1 MAVYG
6 YTKNYKLVKP
16 QFDSDTWH
24 DYEYDNLDVLDA
36 ILGSIL
42 KVYNFQGIWKNNTK
56 YDADSYVV
64 IQQDSTLY
72 TVKVT
77 HTTDATSTFEE
88 FYALHPDY
96 YQSWDGIALAQQW
109 ATKVDG
115 PVVSG
120 ESNPDYSAKAYAIGG
135 EGTETNN
142 AKYYA
147 ELASAKD
154 VDAQEQATAAAAS
167 AAAALASEQAA
178 ATSEANADGSAMAAE
193 ASAEAAAQFETNA
206 ATSASNA
213 EASATAA
220 AASASSV
227 DANATQSIAT
237 FNENAEAK
245 TQAFD
250 SNATTQTSTFDSHV
264 TDKTNSFDSHVE
276 VKTTAFDENASSK
289 TDTFNANA
297 SEKQA
302 QIDASLANID
312 QSEANAQTYASNAQ
326 TWSEGSD
333 TEVGALGGVHSAK
346 GWAEIAQSF
355 SNINSAS
362 ETIAGIAKIATS
374 EEASVGTDD
383 TKIMTPLKVAQ
394 VVTDNVG
401 KGQQLG
407 FNGTLS
413 EGILTFVPDQSAYT
427 LKAGYDYEID
437 LLFPAAGTLPD
448 DTQMVISNGDDT
460 IQILNVKHA
469 DASISMTYGDMKQ
482 ICRYDADV
490 GWRWVFM
497 ARYSVTDT
505 NVKVLVMPSTVVNMQ
520 SVDNM
525 MTTDT
530 VQTVPV
536 SKVFTAEQ
544 QRKSTNIDITTTA
557 ESYTA
562 NNAFGFLDINGKDMG
577 HLENSVSTDGIHTSV
592 MAKNSD
598 SYQATVGVVVPQS
611 GTTGAYGIAPN
622 TPDTAPD
629 NAIITK
635 DYLESHVNGANTDLS
650 NLSEA
655 GQAVLGAGKR
665 DIGDIF
671 YTTRTDSN
679 LAGAVECNG
688 GQYTSANFTGTNSV
702 PALLAAGKLPYLS
715 ITAFNECVETHGSC
729 RCFGWDGAD
738 ATVFKV
744 PKLNDVY
751 IEAGTAARAG
761 EFISESLPNI
771 TGPTGVATS
780 SYHDGA
786 FAGTFAGNVGLF
798 SGVANGRGVYFNASS
813 YSSVYQDGAKVRPDS
828 VRYRAM
834 VQIANGASDEALAT
848 CTSVV
853 ADISSKLDASKI
865 QVVDNLPSTLD
876 AETLYFVY

>member
-6 YTKNYKLVKP
+6 YTKNYKLIKP

-77 HTTDATSTFEE
+77 HTTDATSTFAE

-96 YQSWDGIALAQQW
+96 YQSWDGIAMAQQW
-109 ATKVDG
+109 ATKIDG
-115 PVVSG
+115 PVISG
-120 ESNPDYSAKAYAIGG
+120 ETNPDYSAKAYAIGG

-147 ELASAKD
+147 ELAGTKS
-154 VDAQEQATAAAAS
+154 VDSQEQATAAAAS
-167 AAAALASEQAA
+167 AAAALVSEQAA
-178 ATSEANADGSAMAAE
+178 ATSKANADGSAMAAE
-193 ASAEAAAQFETNA
+193 ASAEAAAQSETNA

-213 EASATAA
+213 EALVT
-220 AASASSV
+220 
-227 DANATQSIAT
+227 
-237 FNENAEAK
+237 
-245 TQAFD
+245 
-250 SNATTQTSTFDSHV
+250 TFDSHV
-264 TDKTNSFDSHVE
+264 TDKTTSFDSHVE
-276 VKTTAFDENASSK
+276 TKTAEFDENASAKVSA
-289 TDTFNANA
+289 FNQNA

-302 QIDASLANID
+302 LIDASLANID

-333 TEVGALGGVHSAK
+333 AEVGALGGVHSAK
-346 GWAEIAQSF
+346 GWAELAQSF
-355 SNINSAS
+355 SNINNAS

-374 EEASVGTDD
+374 EEASAGTDD
-383 TKIMTPLKVAQ
+383 TKIMTPLKVSQ
-394 VVTDNVG
+394 VVADNVG

-413 EGILTFVPDQSAYT
+413 GGVLTFVPDQSTYS
-427 LKAGYDYEID
+427 LKSGYDYEID
-437 LLFPAAGTLPD
+437 LLFSAAGTLPD
-448 DTQMVISNGDDT
+448 NTQMVISNGDDT

-469 DASISMTYGDMKQ
+469 DASTPMTYGDMKQ
-482 ICRYDADV
+482 ICRYDANI

-497 ARYSVTDT
+497 ARYSITDT
-505 NVKVLVMPSTVVNMQ
+505 NVKVLVMPSTVVNIQ

-530 VQTVPV
+530 VQTIPV

-544 QRKSTNIDITTTA
+544 QRKSTSIDITTTA

-562 NNAFGFLDINGKDMG
+562 NNAFGFLDVNGKDMG
-577 HLENSVSTDGIHTSV
+577 HLENSISTDGIHTSV

-611 GTTGAYGIAPN
+611 GTTGAYGIAPS
-622 TPDTAPD
+622 TPDTAPN

-635 DYLESHVNGANTDLS
+635 DYLESHASGANTDLS
-650 NLSEA
+650 NLSET
-655 GQAVLGAGKR
+655 GQAELGKGR
-665 DIGDIF
+665 RNIGDIF
-671 YTTRTDSN
+671 YTARTDTN

-688 GQYTSANFTGTNSV
+688 GQYTSANFTGTDSV
-702 PALLAAGKLPYLS
+702 PALLAAGKLPYIS
-715 ITAFNECVETHGSC
+715 ITEFNQCVATNGSC

-738 ATVFKV
+738 ATFFKV

-751 IEAGTAARAG
+751 IEAGTAANAG
-761 EFISESLPNI
+761 EFISETLPNHQHYVFVTDGTTSSDGASNLTADTFASKYTN
-771 TGPTGVATS
+771 TGGYGSAVIGAVTSPTGWAGQS
-780 SYHDGA
+780 SGV
-786 FAGTFAGNVGLF
+786 FTGNV
-798 SGVANGRGVYFNASS
+798 YQNA
-813 YSSVYQDGAKVRPDS
+813 AKVRPDS

-848 CTSVV
+848 CTQVLNNL
-853 ADISSKLDASKI
+853 SSKMDASAI
-865 QVVDNLPSTLD
+865 VIATELPQTIIPD
-876 AETLYFVY
+876 VLYFVTE

>member
-109 ATKVDG
+109 ATKIDG
-115 PVVSG
+115 PVISG
-120 ESNPDYSAKAYAIGG
+120 ETDPDYSAKAYAIGG

-154 VDAQEQATAAAAS
+154 TDAQAQATAAAAS

-193 ASAEAAAQFETNA
+193 ASAEAAAQSETNA

-227 DANATQSIAT
+227 DENATESIAT
-237 FNENAEAK
+237 FNANAEAK
-245 TQAFD
+245 TTAFD
-250 SNATTQTSTFDSHV
+250 SNATTQTATFDSHV
-264 TDKTNSFDSHVE
+264 TEKTASFDSNVTA
-276 VKTTAFDENASSK
+276 KTTLFDENASSK
-289 TDTFNANA
+289 TTAYDENASAKVSAFDQNASYKTDAFNTNA

-312 QSEANAQTYASNAQ
+312 QSEANAQTHASNAQ
-326 TWSEGSD
+326 TWAEGSD
-333 TEVGALGGVHSAK
+333 TEVDALGGIHSAK
-346 GWAEIAQSF
+346 GWAELAQQV
-355 SNINSAS
+355 SNIDAAS
-362 ETIAGIAKIATS
+362 ETTAGIAKIATS
-374 EEASVGTDD
+374 DEASAGTDD
-383 TKIMTPLKVAQ
+383 TKIMTPLKVSQ

-413 EGILTFVPDQSAYT
+413 EGVLTFVPDQSTYT

-448 DTQMVISNGDDT
+448 ETQMVISNGDDT

-469 DASISMTYGDMKQ
+469 DATTSMTYGDMKQ
-482 ICRYDADV
+482 ICRYDADI

-497 ARYSVTDT
+497 ARYSITDT

-530 VQTVPV
+530 VQTIPV

-544 QRKSTNIDITTTA
+544 QRKSTSIDITATA

-562 NNAFGFLDINGKDMG
+562 NNAFGFLDVNGKDMG

-592 MAKNSD
+592 MAKNTD

-635 DYLESHVNGANTDLS
+635 DYLESHASGANTDLS
-650 NLSEA
+650 NLSET
-655 GQAVLGAGKR
+655 GQAK
-665 DIGDIF
+665 F
-671 YTTRTDSN
+671 
-679 LAGAVECNG
+679 
-688 GQYTSANFTGTNSV
+688 
-702 PALLAAGKLPYLS
+702 
-715 ITAFNECVETHGSC
+715 
-729 RCFGWDGAD
+729 D
-738 ATVFKV
+738 A
-744 PKLNDVY
+744 
-751 IEAGTAARAG
+751 
-761 EFISESLPNI
+761 
-771 TGPTGVATS
+771 
-780 SYHDGA
+780 
-786 FAGTFAGNVGLF
+786 
-798 SGVANGRGVYFNASS
+798 
-813 YSSVYQDGAKVRPDS
+813 
-828 VRYRAM
+828 
-834 VQIANGASDEALAT
+834 
-848 CTSVV
+848 
-853 ADISSKLDASKI
+853 KLDASKI
-865 QVVDNLPSTLD
+865 QVVDNLPTSLD
-876 AETLYFVY
+876 ADTIYFVY